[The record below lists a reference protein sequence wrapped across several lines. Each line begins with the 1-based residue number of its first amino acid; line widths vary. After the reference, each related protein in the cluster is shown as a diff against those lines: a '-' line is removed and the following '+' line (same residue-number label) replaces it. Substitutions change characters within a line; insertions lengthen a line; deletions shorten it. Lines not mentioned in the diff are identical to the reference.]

1 MNDITIEDLENFTD
15 SPDGIGK
22 RVKHARYLK
31 AFWSFVEGK
40 HIFVDSMRGLRLIS
54 HMLVKRKFLFLN
66 QTECEPSAGPNLK
79 SFGDASRSRTGRQ
92 DVVLSGEKK

>member
-54 HMLVKRKFLFLN
+54 HMLVKSKFLFF
-66 QTECEPSAGPNLK
+66 TGISRPS
-79 SFGDASRSRTGRQ
+79 STWT
-92 DVVLSGEKK
+92 VILS

>member
-1 MNDITIEDLENFTD
+1 MLSLTCELIKKVWEVDPMCDLGRETGRWVLACD
-15 SPDGIGK
+15 SC
-22 RVKHARYLK
+22 
-31 AFWSFVEGK
+31 
-40 HIFVDSMRGLRLIS
+40 IFVDSMRGMRLIS